1 MANHF
6 LTRVET
12 IAAGLLKGEKVH
24 VDAKGED
31 YYAFSLVNDQGVAST
46 IPPVWIDPRASDDEI
61 RKKLGHE
68 FQLAFNPDAE
78 PGDLS
83 VPNLRTEAKRP
94 DRRRLFGPPA
104 Q

>member
-94 DRRRLFGPPA
+94 DRRRPFGPPA
-104 Q
+104 E